1 MFGEVKMDRI
11 SPKIATRG
19 KFDFQY
25 ADLKVRNG
33 IAYYYKVSA
42 FDQAGNESRISLEE
56 IQDTPC
62 PAGTDITLIDFKH
75 FPEESGFDFS
85 APNRGDVDLAKGC
98 DIYFGFDDGA
108 SIAYL
113 YSANGTQM
121 QDMGYRNYFTDL
133 DQSPVRGFT
142 TGFVEILEGHIYA
155 FYLPSK
161 NFAKIQV
168 KQVSADSVTFD
179 WALQI
184 DRGNPELAPILWR

>member
-62 PAGTDITLIDFKH
+62 PAG
-75 FPEESGFDFS
+75 
-85 APNRGDVDLAKGC
+85 
-98 DIYFGFDDGA
+98 Y
-108 SIAYL
+108 
-113 YSANGTQM
+113 
-121 QDMGYRNYFTDL
+121 
-133 DQSPVRGFT
+133 
-142 TGFVEILEGHIYA
+142 
-155 FYLPSK
+155 
-161 NFAKIQV
+161 
-168 KQVSADSVTFD
+168 
-179 WALQI
+179 
-184 DRGNPELAPILWR
+184 